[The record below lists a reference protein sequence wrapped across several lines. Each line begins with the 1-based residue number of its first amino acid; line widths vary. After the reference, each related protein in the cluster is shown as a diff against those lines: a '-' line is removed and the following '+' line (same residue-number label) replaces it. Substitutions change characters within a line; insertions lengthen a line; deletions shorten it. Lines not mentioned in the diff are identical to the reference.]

1 MSVFLK
7 VTLNRPI
14 RRESRIDLSRQIG
27 EAAHDDADRRRSR
40 ARGREDARDAR
51 EKYIASFR
59 GVAGRMVASKAT
71 LAVREGVETEDGRL
85 GTRGRGRRAN
95 EIAGRLE
102 GRSRDAR
109 AREKNYL

>member
-1 MSVFLK
+1 
-7 VTLNRPI
+7 
-14 RRESRIDLSRQIG
+14 
-27 EAAHDDADRRRSR
+27 
-40 ARGREDARDAR
+40 
-51 EKYIASFR
+51 
-59 GVAGRMVASKAT
+59 MVASKAT

-85 GTRGRGRRAN
+85 GTRRRGRRAN